1 MKYRLGGRG
10 VLRDPELQTPR
21 EKRCLMKFDDG
32 LSGQAQENERG
43 RKR

>member
-10 VLRDPELQTPR
+10 VLRDPELQTPCG
-21 EKRCLMKFDDG
+21 KRALMKFADG
-32 LSGQAQENERG
+32 VSGQAQENERG